1 MADALIGH
9 TGFVGS
15 NLARQARWD
24 DHYSSANIESIAGKH
39 YDLIVCAAPRADKW
53 RINLSPEVDRAE
65 IDRLTDVLGRV
76 SATRMIL
83 ISTVDVY
90 SDPRGADELTT
101 IDPRAGMPY
110 GRHRLELER
119 TIAARFETLVVRLPG
134 LFGPGLKK
142 NVIFDFLHDNQLDRI
157 HAESVYQFYDLAN
170 LWKDLQVAMSH
181 RLTCVNF
188 ATEPVKVHELAHAA
202 FGREFLNRPAQPP
215 AVYDVRSRHASVF
228 GGSRGYLYDAPTVL
242 RAVARFVAAEQA
254 DRS

>member
-1 MADALIGH
+1 VADALIGH

-15 NLARQARWD
+15 NLARQAQWD
-24 DHYSSANIESIAGKH
+24 DYYNSANIESIAGKH

-142 NVIFDFLHDNQLDRI
+142 NVIFDLLHDNQVDRI
-157 HAESVYQFYDLAN
+157 HAESVYQFYDLGN
-170 LWKDLQVAMSH
+170 LWKDLQVAMTH
-181 RLTCVNF
+181 CLTCVNF
-188 ATEPVKVHELAHAA
+188 ATEPVKIRELAHGA
-202 FGREFLNRPAQPP
+202 FGREFLNRPTQPP
-215 AVYDVRSRHASVF
+215 VVYDFRSRHASLF

-242 RAVARFVAAEQA
+242 RAIARFVAAEQA